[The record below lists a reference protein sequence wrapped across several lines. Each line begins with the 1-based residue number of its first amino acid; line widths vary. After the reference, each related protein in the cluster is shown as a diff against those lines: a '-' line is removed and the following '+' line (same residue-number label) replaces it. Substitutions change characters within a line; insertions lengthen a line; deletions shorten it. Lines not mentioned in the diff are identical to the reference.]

1 MRIESVFI
9 HLIVWAILLT
19 LWFCAKG
26 FCCCFDTNM
35 KDVCDLATVGGI
47 SSFAEISFALNTSI
61 AIKWVRN
68 QFMTYF
74 DGFVERRIIKR
85 RVKSDAGKISDDST
99 EEIRN
104 QRDILK
110 RRFDS
115 MIRWPGRIYTA
126 VGILFSLAIMV
137 VLFAGIPVCL
147 RPYVILLPFPAFAY
161 YLTAIFTTGHIIAN
175 FDGFIHDK
183 ELPSEQ
189 EPDDVKSDVD
199 SVKQSAKAKTSAKRN
214 GNGRKKAGA
223 SSRAS

>member
-1 MRIESVFI
+1 MRIESFFI

-26 FCCCFDTNM
+26 FCCCFDTDM
-35 KDVCDLATVGGI
+35 KNVCDLATVGGI

-68 QFMTYF
+68 QFMNYF
-74 DGFVERRIIKR
+74 DGFVERRIIKC

-189 EPDDVKSDVD
+189 DPDDVKRDVAN
-199 SVKQSAKAKTSAKRN
+199 VKQSAKAKTSAKRS
-214 GNGRKKAGA
+214 GNGRKKK
-223 SSRAS
+223 SVIS